1 MQTKLSSKG
10 QVVLPGSIRRKLGLR
25 AGESLAATV
34 DDGRIILSRQHT
46 PFRRVR
52 ILRDPLTGLP
62 VLAAG
67 AGAPKLSSTQ
77 VHELL
82 AEFP

>member
-10 QVVLPGSIRRKLGLR
+10 QVVLPWPIRRKLGLR
-25 AGESLAATV
+25 SGESLAATV
-34 DDGRIILSRQHT
+34 EDGRIILSRRNAAL
-46 PFRRVR
+46 RRVR
-52 ILRDPLTGLP
+52 ILTDPLTGLP

-67 AGAPKLSSTQ
+67 ARAPKLSSAQ
-77 VHELL
+77 VNELL